1 MLPAQTDSIPL
12 WPESPPFSKPNDLV
26 EKTWTTNVM
35 RVENVTEPKLYPFLP
50 PADQRNGSSVVIC
63 PGGGY
68 RILAIDHEGYAIARW
83 FNERGIAAFV
93 LKYRLPNDEAMDE
106 KAIIPLLDAQ
116 QAIRMVRK
124 NAGEWGLDPQ
134 KVGIMGF
141 SAGGHLASTVGTHFH
156 EPVGPIEDTTS
167 VRPDFMILG
176 YPVVSMLETTTH
188 GGSRK
193 ALLGSDPP
201 LGLVRRF
208 SNELQVTSQTPP
220 TFIVHSTDDK
230 AVPVENSLQF
240 YQALVDHSVPAEMHL
255 YESGGHGYGMAE
267 SDEALSSWMDRL
279 SDWLKGHGLF

>member
-1 MLPAQTDSIPL
+1 MLSSQTDSILL

-26 EKTWTTNVM
+26 EKTWTTNIM
-35 RVENVTEPKLYPFLP
+35 RVKDVTEPKLYTFLP

-68 RILAIDHEGYAIARW
+68 RILAIDHEGYAIACW
-83 FNERGIAAFV
+83 FNERGMAAFV

-106 KAIIPLLDAQ
+106 KAIVPLLDAQ
-116 QAIRMVRK
+116 QAIRLVRQK
-124 NAGEWGLDPQ
+124 AGEWGLDPL
-134 KVGIMGF
+134 KIGIMGF
-141 SAGGHLASTVGTHFH
+141 SAGGHLASTVGTHFKD
-156 EPVGPIEDTTS
+156 PVGSIEDTTS

-201 LGLVRRF
+201 LDIVRRF
-208 SNELQVTSQTPP
+208 SNELQVTSQTPS
-220 TFIVHSTDDK
+220 TFIVHSTDDQ
-230 AVPVENSLQF
+230 AVPVENSLQL